1 VASAEPFGAHL
12 HVFFSP
18 ARTSVGGLAA
28 ALDRQGLGPAE
39 FSPLSPS
46 LEDVFILMIRKQSA
60 VAA

>member
-1 VASAEPFGAHL
+1 
-12 HVFFSP
+12 VFFSP